1 MENNFNR
8 AQSRHQFQSLIKQKG
23 SLVDTFLSKQFNQFI
38 EIENYDA
45 AFRILKQAIAL
56 DYPRSLINAWEQ
68 RLDQVE
74 GTHRHPLESVKNTP
88 RLNASE
94 KFQLGPNVRHGF
106 QVKLKDYFTENK
118 IKKPSSGKIVEF
130 VFD

>member
-8 AQSRHQFQSLIKQKG
+8 RQSRYQFQSLIKRTS
-23 SLVDTFLSKQFNQFI
+23 SLMDTFLSKQFNQFI
-38 EIENYDA
+38 ELENYDA
-45 AFRILKQAIAL
+45 AFRIFKQAIAL

-94 KFQLGPNVRHGF
+94 KFQLGPNVRHSF
-106 QVKLKDYFTENK
+106 QSAWVR
-118 IKKPSSGKIVEF
+118 
-130 VFD
+130 